1 MRRETMM
8 RERHL
13 HEIELLGEIS
23 RVLDHSIDLREVA
36 APILEALSLHMG
48 MEYATLTL
56 LHEDTGEILIE
67 ASRGLSAQQAQRG
80 KYHLGEG
87 ITGRVVA
94 TGRAIVVQKTSES
107 PEYLDK
113 TRRGRSDDR
122 SFLCVPIKVGR
133 MVAGALSV
141 DFPCEP
147 MAELEQDARLLRIVA
162 SMIAQATKL
171 RRAVMADQARLA
183 EENRRLKADL
193 AERYRPARIVGNSKA
208 MREVYAGLAE
218 RTAHARPVWFDGEEG
233 TGKETLA
240 RALHFN
246 GPRAGRPFVALP
258 CAGMAPDALEA
269 ELFGRDLPK
278 GPGLPG
284 RLEKADGGTLY
295 ISGIEHLPLPAQER
309 LAAALAGR
317 GFERVGG
324 TARRK
329 AEARILVGS
338 SADLAA
344 RARGGRFSSALL
356 DILAPERLFVPP
368 LRKRKTDIPLLADH
382 FLAVL
387 SARHGK
393 DVRRLSSAAIDMLV
407 AYHWPANVR
416 ELEDVLEGAV
426 LAAEGTVVHPYHLP
440 PTLQTAESADAP
452 DGGTAATPAA
462 APAGTAPSAT
472 GQSLKQLVGAFE
484 RDILLDALKTHRG
497 NMAAAAR
504 ALKTTPRILS
514 YKVKQYAIAPKMYL

>member
-1 MRRETMM
+1 MRREAMM

-36 APILEALSLHMG
+36 DPILEALSLHMG

-87 ITGRVVA
+87 VTGRVVA

-147 MAELEQDARLLRIVA
+147 MSELEQDARLLRIVA

-193 AERYRPARIVGNSKA
+193 AERYRPGRIVGNSKA
-208 MREVYAGLAE
+208 MREVYAQLAE
-218 RTAHARPVWFDGEEG
+218 RTGHAQPVWFDGEAG

-246 GPRAGRPFVALP
+246 GPRAGRPFVAMR
-258 CAGMAPDALEA
+258 CAGMAPDELET
-269 ELFGRDLPK
+269 ELFGRETPK
-278 GPGLPG
+278 GGGAAG
-284 RLEKADGGTLY
+284 RMEKADGGTLY
-295 ISGIEHLPLPAQER
+295 VEDVEELPPSAQER
-309 LAAALAGR
+309 LAGALAGR

-324 TARRK
+324 STRRK
-329 AEARILVGS
+329 ADVRVLVGS
-338 SADLAA
+338 TADLAA
-344 RARGGRFSSALL
+344 LARDGRFSSVLL
-356 DILAPERLFVPP
+356 AVLAPGRLFVPP

-382 FLAVL
+382 FLAEL

-426 LAAEGTVVHPYHLP
+426 LAAEGTVVYPYHLP
-440 PTLQTAESADAP
+440 PTLQTAETAEAAEGTP
-452 DGGTAATPAA
+452 GLPEPATGGGARSTA
-462 APAGTAPSAT
+462 
-472 GQSLKQLVGAFE
+472 GQSLKQLVGAYE
-484 RDILLDALKTHRG
+484 RDILLDALKSHRG

-514 YKVKQYAIAPKMYL
+514 YKVKQYAIVPKMYL